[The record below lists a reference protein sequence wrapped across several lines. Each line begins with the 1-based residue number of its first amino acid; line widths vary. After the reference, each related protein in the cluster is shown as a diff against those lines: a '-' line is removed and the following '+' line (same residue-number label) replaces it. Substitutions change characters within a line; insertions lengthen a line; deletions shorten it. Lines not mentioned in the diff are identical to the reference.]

1 MKALYQESGML
12 GSRNA
17 TATIAVRDIE
27 RARQFYEETLGL
39 QRIPTEGPDAL
50 RFRSGSS
57 TVLIYESRYAGSN
70 QATVLTWVVGDDL
83 AKEVAAL
90 KAKGVVF
97 GRYDLPGT
105 TREGDVHVSNGT
117 RAAWFTDA
125 DGNILALVSR

>member
-1 MKALYQESGML
+1 ML
-12 GSRNA
+12 GARDV

-27 RARQFYEETLGL
+27 RARHFYEDTLGL
-39 QRIPTEGPDAL
+39 TRIPGEEADAL
-50 RFRSGSS
+50 LFRSGSS
-57 TVLIYESRYAGSN
+57 TVLVYESRYAGSN

-83 AKEVAAL
+83 EKEAAAL

-105 TREGDVHVSNGT
+105 TRVGDVHVSDGT

-125 DGNILALVSR
+125 DGNILAMVSR

>member
-1 MKALYQESGML
+1 ML
-12 GSRNA
+12 GTRDA

-27 RARQFYEETLGL
+27 RARTFYEETLGL
-39 QRIPTEGPDAL
+39 TPVPSGEPDAL
-50 RFRSGSS
+50 IFRSGSS
-57 TVLIYESRYAGSN
+57 TILVYESRYAGSN
-70 QATVLTWVVGDDL
+70 QATALTWVVGGDL
-83 AKEVAAL
+83 EKEVAAL